1 MRAMGKSQEIPIYD
15 SARRGVPFVEE
26 FVELIRY
33 RDLVLQLVSRNIKM
47 RYKRSVLGVAW
58 TMLNPLLMMIVLA
71 MVFSHIFRF
80 TVENYL
86 IYVLSG
92 LLFWNFFA
100 QTTNS
105 AMSELVW
112 GGSLLTR
119 IYVPRAVFAASALG
133 TGLVNLL
140 LSIVPLMLIML
151 ATGVPI
157 RPAMLFLP
165 VPILLT
171 AAFALGLGLLL
182 STLAVY
188 FTDVVEMYVIA
199 LAAWMYLTP
208 VIYPLEIIP
217 ENLRWLF
224 KLNPLFH
231 LLELFR
237 APIYAGWLAGPKTL
251 AAAGLVAIVS
261 LLIGWWFFTKRAD
274 DFAYRV

>member
-1 MRAMGKSQEIPIYD
+1 MGKSQEIPIYD

-26 FVELIRY
+26 FIELIRY
-33 RDLVLQLVSRNIKM
+33 RDLVLQMVSRNIKM
-47 RYKRSVLGVAW
+47 RYKRSVLGIAW

-71 MVFSHIFRF
+71 FVFSNIFRF
-80 TVENYL
+80 TIENYL

-92 LLFWNFFA
+92 LIFWNFFA
-100 QTTNS
+100 QTTSS

-140 LSIVPLMLIML
+140 LSIVPLVLIML
-151 ATGVPI
+151 ATGVPLS
-157 RPAMLFLP
+157 PAMLFLP
-165 VPILLT
+165 IPILLT
-171 AAFALGLGLLL
+171 AAFALGVGLFL

-208 VIYPLEIIP
+208 VIYPEEIIP
-217 ENLRWLF
+217 EHLRWLF
-224 KLNPLFH
+224 KLNPLYH
-231 LLELFR
+231 LLEVFR
-237 APIYAGWLAGPKTL
+237 APIYAGWLAGPKTI
-251 AAAGLVAIVS
+251 AAAAVVAILG

-274 DFAYRV
+274 DFSYRV